1 MHHQH
6 SVATRR
12 VPNGLSPNHHADCA
26 PCAGKSSREG
36 LSGTLPEGVAKGRTF
51 AIEVNGPDGEGSR
64 QGIQPVSS
72 LKTQITCTND
82 SVPMQVP
89 NRQWVRSPFKP
100 PGHEQNTPLP
110 TWVVRQDSSH
120 RHDWAEVSGS
130 LCVHR

>member
-36 LSGTLPEGVAKGRTF
+36 LPGTLPEGVAKGRTF

-72 LKTQITCTND
+72 LGLTACSGD
-82 SVPMQVP
+82 SWRDTVANHPTIVC
-89 NRQWVRSPFKP
+89 
-100 PGHEQNTPLP
+100 GHACGGP
-110 TWVVRQDSSH
+110 D
-120 RHDWAEVSGS
+120 G
-130 LCVHR
+130 